1 MDLTRDKISELI
13 RKIAIPSSIGTL
25 FQTLYNIV
33 DAKFA
38 GLISPEA
45 IIAIAKSFP
54 IYFIIIGA
62 TVGLSAGVTALI
74 SNALGKK
81 DESTASFLFSQSILV
96 SIVASIIVTAIGI
109 YGTEPIL
116 IFLKTGPEV
125 ISYATDYMH
134 VIFLGSI
141 LFFLQLTIN
150 ASLVSRGDTKS
161 LRNVH
166 IVSFFLNIVLNP
178 IFIYG
183 FYFIPAMGIS
193 GIALATLCAQFY
205 GLIYIIYKINQ
216 TDLKKYIYLE
226 CFYPKINLLK
236 GIIRQAIP
244 ATGSMMFIGF
254 GIFVLLY
261 YVSTYGDYSAGG
273 YGAAIRFE
281 QLFLL
286 PVLGLNAS
294 TLSLVGQNFGALN
307 FDRIR
312 ETYLKS
318 ILYGTVFMGICGIFI
333 FFASSYI
340 IIFFSNDP
348 QIIFYGSTYLKVA
361 AFAGPCYPIFFISSA
376 LLQGLKKPVYQM
388 MINLM
393 RMVVLPIV
401 ALTIAV
407 IYLKVSFFTMFL
419 VVLSINYVFAT
430 IVFWFSVY
438 QIKLEDKNHNPNL
451 AAV

>member
-205 GLIYIIYKINQ
+205 GLIYIIYKINR

-340 IIFFSNDP
+340 MIFFSNDP

>member
-205 GLIYIIYKINQ
+205 GLIYIIYKVNQ

-340 IIFFSNDP
+340 MIFFSNDP

>member
-116 IFLKTGPEV
+116 IFLKTGPEI
-125 ISYATDYMH
+125 ISYATDYMY
-134 VIFLGSI
+134 VIFLGSF

-205 GLIYIIYKINQ
+205 GLIYIIYKVNQ

-236 GIIRQAIP
+236 DIIRQAIP

-340 IIFFSNDP
+340 MIFFSNDP
-348 QIIFYGSTYLKVA
+348 QIIFYGSTYLKIA

>member
-62 TVGLSAGVTALI
+62 TVGLSAGVSALI

-340 IIFFSNDP
+340 MIFFSNDP

>member
-1 MDLTRDKISELI
+1 MDLTKDKISDLI

-38 GLISPEA
+38 GLISPGA
-45 IIAIAKSFP
+45 ITAIAKSFP
-54 IYFIIIGA
+54 IYFIIIGT
-62 TVGLSAGVTALI
+62 TVGLSVGVTALI

-96 SIVASIIVTAIGI
+96 SIVASIIVTLIGI

-116 IFLKTGPEV
+116 IFLKTGPE
-125 ISYATDYMH
+125 IITYATDYMH
-134 VIFLGSI
+134 VIFLGSF

-166 IVSFFLNIVLNP
+166 IVSFFLNIILNP

-193 GIALATLCAQFY
+193 GIALATLCAQLY
-205 GLIYIIYKINQ
+205 GLIYIIYKVNQ
-216 TDLKKYIYLE
+216 TDLKKYIYPE
-226 CFYPKINLLK
+226 CFYPKLSLLK
-236 GIIRQAIP
+236 DIIRQAIP
-244 ATGSMMFIGF
+244 ATGSMIFIGL

-261 YVSTYGDYSAGG
+261 YVSIYGDYSAGG

-294 TLSLVGQNFGALN
+294 TLSLVGQNFGALK

-318 ILYGTVFMGICGIFI
+318 VFYGTVFMGICGIFI
-333 FFASSYI
+333 FFASNYI
-340 IIFFSNDP
+340 MIFFSSDP
-348 QIIFYGSTYLKVA
+348 QIIYYGSTYLKIA

-376 LLQGLKKPVYQM
+376 LLQGLKKPIYQM
-388 MINLM
+388 IINLM

-407 IYLKVSFFTMFL
+407 IYLKVSFLTMFL
-419 VVLSINYVFAT
+419 VILSINYVFASL
-430 IVFWFSVY
+430 VFWFSVY
-438 QIKLEDKNHNPNL
+438 QIKIESKNYNPNL
-451 AAV
+451 EAV

>member
-1 MDLTRDKISELI
+1 MDLTQDKISGLI

-25 FQTLYNIV
+25 FQTLYNIIV
-33 DAKFA
+33 AKFA
-38 GLISPEA
+38 GLISPGA
-45 IIAIAKSFP
+45 ITAIAKSFP
-54 IYFIIIGA
+54 IYFIIIGT
-62 TVGLSAGVTALI
+62 TVGLSIGVTALI
-74 SNALGKK
+74 SNALGRK
-81 DESTASFLFSQSILV
+81 DKSTASFLFAQSILV
-96 SIVASIIVTAIGI
+96 SILASLIVTMIGI
-109 YGTEPIL
+109 YGTESIL
-116 IFLKTGPEV
+116 IFLKTSQEV

-166 IVSFFLNIVLNP
+166 IVSFFLNIILNP

-183 FYFIPAMGIS
+183 FYFIPAMGVS

-205 GLIYIIYKINQ
+205 GLVYIIYKVNK
-216 TDLKKYIYLE
+216 TDLKKYISLE
-226 CFYPKINLLK
+226 CFYPKLNLLND
-236 GIIRQAIP
+236 IIRQAMP
-244 ATGSMMFIGF
+244 ATGSMIFIGL

-261 YVSTYGDYSAGG
+261 YVSIYGDYSAGG

-294 TLSLVGQNFGALN
+294 TLSLVGQNFGALK
-307 FDRIR
+307 FDRIK
-312 ETYLKS
+312 ETYLRS
-318 ILYGTVFMGICGIFI
+318 ILYGTVFMVICGIFI

-340 IIFFSNDP
+340 MIFFSENP
-348 QIIFYGSTYLKVA
+348 QIIYYGSTYLKIA

-376 LLQGLKKPVYQM
+376 LLQGLKKPIYQM
-388 MINLM
+388 IINLL
-393 RMVVLPIV
+393 RVVILPI
-401 ALTIAV
+401 ASLTIAV

-438 QIKLEDKNHNPNL
+438 QIKIESKNYNPNL

>member
-116 IFLKTGPEV
+116 IFLKTGPEI

-205 GLIYIIYKINQ
+205 GLIYIIYKVNQ

-340 IIFFSNDP
+340 MIFFSNDP

>member
-116 IFLKTGPEV
+116 IFLKTGPEI
-125 ISYATDYMH
+125 ISYATDYMY
-134 VIFLGSI
+134 VIFLGSF

-205 GLIYIIYKINQ
+205 GLIYIIYKVNQ

-236 GIIRQAIP
+236 DIIRQAIP

-340 IIFFSNDP
+340 MIFFSNDP